1 MTQVDRILDYMN
13 RFGSITH
20 AEAVADLGVMRL
32 AARISDI
39 EDLGYKVERSTE
51 KGKNRYGEKTHYTRY
66 SLGKDE
72 S

>member
-1 MTQVDRILDYMN
+1 MKQTDRILDYMN
-13 RFGSITH
+13 RFGSITPV
-20 AEAVADLGVMRL
+20 EAMADLGVMRL

-39 EDLGYKVERSTE
+39 ENMGYRVVHRME
-51 KGKNRYGEKTHYTRY
+51 KGKNRYGEKTHYMRY